1 VYNFRYGQPAGNLA
15 SGTFDT
21 VGNVFVVSQNVNYIT
36 PKGIAKKMV
45 KRTGEAVVSD
55 YKRDLR
61 KSESHY
67 INAGALYPDLR
78 ALKE

>member
-45 KRTGEAVVSD
+45 KRTGVLKTI
-55 YKRDLR
+55 YINNNILR
-61 KSESHY
+61 K
-67 INAGALYPDLR
+67 
-78 ALKE
+78 